1 MKTIKT
7 GKLVELI
14 INKSKFLSCAFNVQN
29 KAEIVEILNDYK
41 QKFSDATHICYAY
54 SFYENNVLLEKFSD
68 DNEPNSTA
76 GKPILNVIK
85 KNELNN
91 ILIIVVRYFG
101 GIKLGAGGLVRAY
114 TKSAVLAVDNC
125 KQVEQEY
132 FKKYEIKLNYEHINM
147 LYNLASLKKLKIL
160 ENFDNNFLVL
170 INEKDEDSLSKI
182 ETISLEFKEIEEW
195 NV

>member
-7 GKLVELI
+7 GKIVELI
-14 INKSKFLSCAFNVQN
+14 INKSKFLSCAFNVQS
-29 KAEIVEILNDYK
+29 KIEIIEILNELK
-41 QKFSDATHICYAY
+41 QNYSDATHICYAY

-91 ILIIVVRYFG
+91 VLVAVVRYFG

-125 KQVEQEY
+125 EQVEQEF
-132 FKKYEIKLNYEHINM
+132 FKKFKIKLSYEHFSM
-147 LYNLASLKKLKIL
+147 LYNFEKSNKIKIL
-160 ENFDNNFLVL
+160 ESLDNEFLIL
-170 INEKDEDSLSKI
+170 INEKDSEVINRI
-182 ETISLEFKEIEEW
+182 EKISLEFKEIKD
-195 NV
+195 

>member
-7 GKLVELI
+7 GEFVELN
-14 INKSKFLSCAFNVQN
+14 INKSKFLSCAFNIQS
-29 KAEIVEILNDYK
+29 KTEFLEILDKLK
-41 QKFSDATHICYAY
+41 QEYSDATHICYAY

-85 KNELNN
+85 KNDLNN
-91 ILIIVVRYFG
+91 VLIVVVRYFG

-114 TKSAVLAVDNC
+114 TKSAVLAIDNC

-132 FKKYEIKLNYEHINM
+132 FKKFEIKLNYEHINI
-147 LYNLASLKKLKIL
+147 LYNLANSNSLKIL
-160 ENFDNNFLVL
+160 ESFDNNFIIL
-170 INEKDEDSLSKI
+170 INEKNIEIIEKI
-182 ETISLEFKEIEEW
+182 KKISLKFSE
-195 NV
+195 V